1 MLGIN
6 GKQWNDIQ
14 WTDVEEFLNEIEES
28 FFFEF
33 KKDEVSGAK
42 LIKEIAALANTYGG
56 YVFLGVSDDKKI
68 EGCQKWDEQRI
79 HATIHDSL
87 SPIPSFDVKKFE
99 TNDNK
104 KIYIIKVDEGPEPP
118 YITNKGEIYE
128 RISSGSFVIKESL
141 RLSQMYTKKEDSWK
155 KLEKKITIDSVQEKV
170 ENVLGYIDVG
180 FEPTFTNLE
189 DVKNCFF
196 EISDNDLKQ
205 IFADEIQDGNIM
217 KFGDSLLFSYGNI
230 SGNKTLTPA
239 HLNNFMEIMHDG
251 SVRMRGLLWNKQP
264 EDGEEI
270 NMAYVSTCFSKFQ
283 NIYTKIYE
291 KVLRDEFIFA
301 KKYEKL
307 TTIKQ
312 FCPTYHLG
320 NVEGD
325 LRNIEEQIKKIIKQ
339 HQVDVGVDRV
349 TTSDRIPKVGF
360 YTVDKQFLERNNM
373 EYNKENIA
381 MMLFYCRYKW
391 LGYVSGQN
399 EVFDQMEK

>member
-196 EISDNDLKQ
+196 
-205 IFADEIQDGNIM
+205 
-217 KFGDSLLFSYGNI
+217 
-230 SGNKTLTPA
+230 
-239 HLNNFMEIMHDG
+239 
-251 SVRMRGLLWNKQP
+251 
-264 EDGEEI
+264 
-270 NMAYVSTCFSKFQ
+270 
-283 NIYTKIYE
+283 
-291 KVLRDEFIFA
+291 
-301 KKYEKL
+301 
-307 TTIKQ
+307 
-312 FCPTYHLG
+312 
-320 NVEGD
+320 
-325 LRNIEEQIKKIIKQ
+325 
-339 HQVDVGVDRV
+339 
-349 TTSDRIPKVGF
+349 
-360 YTVDKQFLERNNM
+360 
-373 EYNKENIA
+373 
-381 MMLFYCRYKW
+381 
-391 LGYVSGQN
+391 
-399 EVFDQMEK
+399 

>member
-270 NMAYVSTCFSKFQ
+270 NMAYVSTCFSKFK

-291 KVLRDEFIFA
+291 KVFR
-301 KKYEKL
+301 
-307 TTIKQ
+307 
-312 FCPTYHLG
+312 
-320 NVEGD
+320 
-325 LRNIEEQIKKIIKQ
+325 
-339 HQVDVGVDRV
+339 
-349 TTSDRIPKVGF
+349 S
-360 YTVDKQFLERNNM
+360 
-373 EYNKENIA
+373 
-381 MMLFYCRYKW
+381 
-391 LGYVSGQN
+391 
-399 EVFDQMEK
+399 

>member
-205 IFADEIQDGNIM
+205 IFTDEIQDGNI
-217 KFGDSLLFSYGNI
+217 I
-230 SGNKTLTPA
+230 VEI
-239 HLNNFMEIMHDG
+239 LNNGKKRDWQSIVNP
-251 SVRMRGLLWNKQP
+251 SC
-264 EDGEEI
+264 EECP
-270 NMAYVSTCFSKFQ
+270 YGVFEQ
-283 NIYTKIYE
+283 NN
-291 KVLRDEFIFA
+291 R
-301 KKYEKL
+301 
-307 TTIKQ
+307 
-312 FCPTYHLG
+312 
-320 NVEGD
+320 
-325 LRNIEEQIKKIIKQ
+325 
-339 HQVDVGVDRV
+339 
-349 TTSDRIPKVGF
+349 
-360 YTVDKQFLERNNM
+360 ERNDWQNTLNEILELYGIDEENM
-373 EYNKENIA
+373 P
-381 MMLFYCRYKW
+381 LF
-391 LGYVSGQN
+391 
-399 EVFDQMEK
+399 

>member
-1 MLGIN
+1 MLERRKRMLGIN

-291 KVLRDEFIFA
+291 KYCEMNLFLQKSMKNSQRLSNFA
-301 KKYEKL
+301 LHITWEML
-307 TTIKQ
+307 
-312 FCPTYHLG
+312 
-320 NVEGD
+320 
-325 LRNIEEQIKKIIKQ
+325 
-339 HQVDVGVDRV
+339 
-349 TTSDRIPKVGF
+349 
-360 YTVDKQFLERNNM
+360 
-373 EYNKENIA
+373 KEI
-381 MMLFYCRYKW
+381 
-391 LGYVSGQN
+391 
-399 EVFDQMEK
+399 

>member
-205 IFADEIQDGNIM
+205 IFTDEIQDGNIM

-251 SVRMRGLLWNKQP
+251 SG
-264 EDGEEI
+264 I
-270 NMAYVSTCFSKFQ
+270 NSLKMEKKLIWPMFQRAFQ
-283 NIYTKIYE
+283 NFKIFTQKYM
-291 KVLRDEFIFA
+291 
-301 KKYEKL
+301 KKYCEMNL
-307 TTIKQ
+307 
-312 FCPTYHLG
+312 
-320 NVEGD
+320 
-325 LRNIEEQIKKIIKQ
+325 
-339 HQVDVGVDRV
+339 
-349 TTSDRIPKVGF
+349 
-360 YTVDKQFLERNNM
+360 FLQKSMKNSQRLSNFALHITWEM
-373 EYNKENIA
+373 LKEI
-381 MMLFYCRYKW
+381 
-391 LGYVSGQN
+391 
-399 EVFDQMEK
+399 

>member
-1 MLGIN
+1 M
-6 GKQWNDIQ
+6 
-14 WTDVEEFLNEIEES
+14 
-28 FFFEF
+28 
-33 KKDEVSGAK
+33 
-42 LIKEIAALANTYGG
+42 IKEIAALANTYGG

-87 SPIPSFDVKKFE
+87 SPIPSFGVKKFE

-205 IFADEIQDGNIM
+205 IFTDEIQDGNIM

-339 HQVDVGVDRV
+339 HQVEVGVDRV

-381 MMLFYCRYKW
+381 MMLFYCRYTW